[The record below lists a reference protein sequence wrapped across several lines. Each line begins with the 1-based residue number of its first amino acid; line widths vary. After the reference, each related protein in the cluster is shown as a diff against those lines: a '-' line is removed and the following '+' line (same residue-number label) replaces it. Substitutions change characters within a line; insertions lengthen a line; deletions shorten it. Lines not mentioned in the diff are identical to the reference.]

1 MLEIKNLKKTL
12 NGVEVLK
19 DINLKL
25 TSGEVFGLLGRNG
38 SGKTTLLR
46 CIQNIIQP
54 DQGEIL
60 FENVAISEHPLVKR
74 KIVYMP
80 VHTPSY
86 DRYTYKQLVRML
98 RTIYPDFDVTYAN
111 ELMNRYELPE
121 SKKYRDLSTGVK
133 KQMALIL
140 AFAIRPAVILLDE
153 PTDGIDAVTR
163 HDLLQL
169 MIDEVAHRES
179 TILITSHRLEDMERI
194 CNRIAF
200 LEENHVSN
208 VLDVE
213 GLKQEYV
220 KVQLAFEQ
228 DIHLEMRKQGIP
240 ILESSGVFYTVV
252 LKQKDS
258 KSQGWLRSNDPKIW
272 NELPASLEEVFIA
285 KFGGKRRW

>member
-25 TSGEVFGLLGRNG
+25 TPGEIFGLLGRNG

-54 DQGEIL
+54 NQGEIL
-60 FENVAISEHPLVKR
+60 FENVSISDNPHVKH
-74 KIVYMP
+74 KIVYMA
-80 VHTPSY
+80 VHNPSY
-86 DRYTYKQLVRML
+86 DRYSYKQLVRML

-200 LEENHVSN
+200 LEENQVSN
-208 VLDVE
+208 VLNVE
-213 GLKQEYV
+213 DLKQEYV

-252 LKQKDS
+252 LKQDDS
-258 KSQGWLRSNDPKIW
+258 ESQEWLRSFDPKIW
-272 NELPASLEEVFIA
+272 NELPVTLEEVFIA